1 MPLTT
6 SARALALLLLALPAA
21 RAASAQAGLRG
32 KVVMEPTEAPVVGA
46 EVLIA
51 TVDQKAVTN
60 EKGEFEIASF
70 RPGEHEILIRRIGFS
85 PRKRKLKFR
94 AGETL
99 SIEVLLTPT
108 VTVIESLVVV
118 GKPPLPT
125 SGRFVAFEQRRA
137 GHDGHFMTWADLRLR
152 ENMRTHEALRDVG
165 VRTVRDRL
173 GRNVLTSSRL
183 GNRCVG
189 QIWVDGVKL
198 LQIAGPVDI
207 DDFSVETLAGVEYYS
222 GPAQTPPE
230 FNTMGATCG
239 TLVLW
244 TRER

>member
-1 MPLTT
+1 M
-6 SARALALLLLALPAA
+6 LLLLALPAA
-21 RAASAQAGLRG
+21 RSASAQAGLRG
-32 KVVMEPTEAPVVGA
+32 RVVMEPTEAPVPGA
-46 EVLIA
+46 EVVIA
-51 TVDQKAVTN
+51 AVDQSTVTN
-60 EKGEFEIASF
+60 AKGEFEIPSF
-70 RPGEHEILIRRIGFS
+70 RPGEHEILIRRIGFA

-99 SIEVLLTPT
+99 QIEVLLTPT

-125 SGRFVAFEQRRA
+125 SGRFVAFERRRA

-152 ENMRTHEALRDVG
+152 DNMRTHEALREVG
-165 VRTVRDRL
+165 VRTARDRL
-173 GRNVLTSSRL
+173 GRNVLTSGRL

-189 QIWVDGVKL
+189 QVWVDGVQL
-198 LQIAGPVDI
+198 LQAAGPVDI
-207 DDFSVETLAGVEYYS
+207 DNYPVQTLAGVEYYS

-230 FNTMGATCG
+230 FNTVGATCG